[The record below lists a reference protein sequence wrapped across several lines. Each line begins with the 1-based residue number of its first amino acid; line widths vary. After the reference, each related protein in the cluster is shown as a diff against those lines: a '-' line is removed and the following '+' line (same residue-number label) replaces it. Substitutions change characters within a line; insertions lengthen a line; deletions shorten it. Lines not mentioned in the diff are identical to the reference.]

1 MGSIIASKMA
11 AEHFSIFAVDVN
23 TTATTSNY
31 SLWKVLTLSGEDI
44 SSFWEMFLGI
54 TIWMVISY
62 VFVYIIV
69 ALISMIMLRNHP
81 WMFIYAAS
89 IFGMAI
95 LGPATV
101 GALTSASIALMFSSA
116 DKAISCWHCM
126 ILGSAQ
132 TLAVVIISFS
142 RILATL

>member
-1 MGSIIASKMA
+1 MTTG
-11 AEHFSIFAVDVN
+11 HFSIFTAEAN
-23 TTATTSNY
+23 TTAATSNY
-31 SLWKVLTLSGEDI
+31 SLWKVLTLSGEDV

-54 TIWMVISY
+54 TVWMVISY

-81 WMFIYAAS
+81 WMCIYATS
-89 IFGMAI
+89 IIGMAI

-132 TLAVVIISFS
+132 TLAVIIISFS

>member
-1 MGSIIASKMA
+1 MTAG
-11 AEHFSIFAVDVN
+11 HFSIFAAEAN
-23 TTATTSNY
+23 ATTTTSNY

-54 TIWMVISY
+54 TLWMVISY
-62 VFVYIIV
+62 AFVYIIV

-101 GALTSASIALMFSSA
+101 GALTSASIALMFTSA

-126 ILGSAQ
+126 VLGSAQ

>member
-1 MGSIIASKMA
+1 MA
-11 AEHFSIFAVDVN
+11 TGRFSIFASEVN
-23 TTATTSNY
+23 ITTAVSSY
-31 SLWKVLTLSGEDI
+31 SLWRVLTLDGEDI

-54 TIWMVISY
+54 TLWMFISY
-62 VFVYIIV
+62 IVVYV
-69 ALISMIMLRNHP
+69 TAALISMTMLRNHP
-81 WMFIYAAS
+81 WMLIYAAS
-89 IFGMAI
+89 MFGMAI

-126 ILGSAQ
+126 VLGSSQ

>member
-1 MGSIIASKMA
+1 
-11 AEHFSIFAVDVN
+11 
-23 TTATTSNY
+23 
-31 SLWKVLTLSGEDI
+31 
-44 SSFWEMFLGI
+44 
-54 TIWMVISY
+54 
-62 VFVYIIV
+62 
-69 ALISMIMLRNHP
+69 
-81 WMFIYAAS
+81 
-89 IFGMAI
+89 MAI

-126 ILGSAQ
+126 VLGSGQ